1 MILSFFY
8 QNRMEQN
15 KKKNVF
21 QEKKTIPSISS
32 PSIIQQY
39 EPRTQVRRQ
48 IIEEEQQR
56 QQKKRQTERFQPKAT
71 SEDEDLQLNY
81 LQIGN
86 QAKKRQKSQTQRLL
100 QYDLRKHQ
108 RNRSE
113 QRFTVKNTNQGVNT
127 EKYNEFDDL
136 DQISDDK
143 ADLCI
148 RNLPQ
153 NRLMKKMTI

>member
-1 MILSFFY
+1 
-8 QNRMEQN
+8 MEQN
-15 KKKNVF
+15 RKKNTS
-21 QEKKTIPSISS
+21 QEKKVIPSFSS
-32 PSIIQQY
+32 PSTIQQY
-39 EPRTQVRRQ
+39 EPRTQIRRQ
-48 IIEEEQQR
+48 IIEDEQQR

-86 QAKKRQKSQTQRLL
+86 QAKKRQKSQTQRFWK
-100 QYDLRKHQ
+100 YDQRKQ
-108 RNRSE
+108 KRNHSE
-113 QRFTVKNTNQGVNT
+113 QRFAANNSNQGVNT

-153 NRLMKKMTI
+153 NRLMKKLTI